1 MGINGTSLNDSTK
14 AKLKNMNL
22 IDVSIIEIIEPPKQV
37 VTDDFCGWVVKVMTD
52 CYGSKKEKIFTG
64 VTKKEIEK
72 YKVGY
77 TWME

>member
-1 MGINGTSLNDSTK
+1 M
-14 AKLKNMNL
+14 
-22 IDVSIIEIIEPPKQV
+22 SIIQILEEPKQV
-37 VTDDFCGWVVKVMTD
+37 VTDDFCGWVVKVITD
-52 CYGSKKEKIFTG
+52 CYGCKQEKVFTG

>member
-1 MGINGTSLNDSTK
+1 
-14 AKLKNMNL
+14 MNL
-22 IDVSIIEIIEPPKQV
+22 VDVEIIEIIESPKQV

-52 CYGSKKEKIFTG
+52 CYGCERERTFTS

-77 TWME
+77 CWME

>member
-1 MGINGTSLNDSTK
+1 
-14 AKLKNMNL
+14 MNL
-22 IDVSIIEIIEPPKQV
+22 VDVFIVEIIEEPKQV
-37 VTDDFCGWVVKVMTD
+37 VTDDFCGWVVKVMTN
-52 CYGSKKEKIFTG
+52 CSGCKKEKSFTG